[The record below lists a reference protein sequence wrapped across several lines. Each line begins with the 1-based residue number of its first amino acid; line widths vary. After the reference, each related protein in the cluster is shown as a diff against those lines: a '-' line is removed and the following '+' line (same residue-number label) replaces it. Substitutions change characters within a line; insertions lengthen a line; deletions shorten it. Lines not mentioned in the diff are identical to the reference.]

1 MFAWILLYKDIFADF
16 NPILVEISRFAQ
28 NSISSGV
35 EGVVEKVPVTGK
47 MIPLGVD
54 LHTGEIA
61 GSLEME
67 SHCFQA
73 FFLHFRISGQIQGEA
88 IQRIV
93 HSLQKNVT
101 VVEIKSFCSI
111 LQFHTDASDDVFRAE
126 H

>member
-1 MFAWILLYKDIFADF
+1 MFTWILLYKDIFADF

-35 EGVVEKVPVTGK
+35 KGVVEEVPVTGK

-54 LHTGEIA
+54 LHTSEVG

-73 FFLHFRISGQIQGEA
+73 FLLDFRISGQIQGEA

-93 HSLQKNVT
+93 HSLQINMA